1 MNSKNKGSRALLRGG
16 SRAHTALSGST
27 SRTIYPVAIIFFLAL
42 FITISTYLTYP
53 RADAFAKS
61 RADATSQA
69 DITAVRWIEADSAGK
84 NYVVL
89 SNQAVAAA
97 ALQEFGFKKYYTDQ
111 NTECQMS
118 KVKCQMLFFYPIPTT
133 SLLYQLYLDILS
145 HLASELASIRT
156 THASPAL
163 IENLPI
169 KAYETTMRLNEL
181 AAISAPEPNL
191 LMVEPWDQTVIES
204 IVKALQDS
212 ELHLN
217 PVVTGNSIKVPLPT
231 LTEEKRQELTRLV
244 SQKCEEAKI
253 AIRNI
258 RHEKI
263 SASDDLCDDGKVSE
277 DDHERFK
284 KELQKLVDEYNQKI
298 EELRKSKIQELT
310 TL

>member
-1 MNSKNKGSRALLRGG
+1 M
-16 SRAHTALSGST
+16 LSE
-27 SRTIYPVAIIFFLAL
+27 FLE
-42 FITISTYLTYP
+42 
-53 RADAFAKS
+53 DAKS
-61 RADATSQA
+61 KLEAT
-69 DITAVRWIEADSAGK
+69 
-84 NYVVL
+84 
-89 SNQAVAAA
+89 
-97 ALQEFGFKKYYTDQ
+97 
-111 NTECQMS
+111 
-118 KVKCQMLFFYPIPTT
+118 
-133 SLLYQLYLDILS
+133 LS